1 MAGKTNPADVLAAD
15 FAGMTK
21 SQLYDIMSQ
30 MKTLIEQNR
39 QQAREILIQNP
50 PLTKALFQAQ
60 IMLGMVQPPPVIPA
74 IQPTVSQQP
83 PQPAPPPQASNVP
96 KPQPLQGQ
104 PAASQGLHQNRK
116 HHQNQPAVP
125 ISSSVPP
132 VNLPSQSAPI
142 HTLPTSHLPKGHL
155 NSQVTAMQTSQIPS
169 MPPQPHQ
176 PPQLPASQL
185 QPPPLKTSGIS
196 HLPPQP
202 PMPTQPRPPHS
213 MPGFH
218 NQYQQ
223 MGSNAGFQHGGSHQH
238 PSQSMFHSGNRAQH
252 PGPSYPQGQQPVPT
266 QPPPQSLYQGGGSH
280 LTSDFNQGAS
290 SMQVDRGSSSWLPG
304 PPDSSTI
311 GQAPA
316 NQPARSAPL
325 TPDMEKALLQQV
337 MSLTPEQI
345 NLLPQ
350 EQRNQVL
357 QLQQMLRQ

>member
-1 MAGKTNPADVLAAD
+1 MAGKPSPADVLPAD

-83 PQPAPPPQASNVP
+83 PQPAPISPASNVP
-96 KPQPLQGQ
+96 IPQPLQGQ
-104 PAASQGLHQNRK
+104 SAASQA
-116 HHQNQPAVP
+116 HHQSRKPHPNQP

-132 VNLPSQSAPI
+132 ADLPSQSIPI
-142 HTLPTSHLPKGHL
+142 HTLPPAPKGHL
-155 NSQVTAMQTSQIPS
+155 NAQVTGAQTSQIS
-169 MPPQPHQ
+169 SIPPQPHQ
-176 PPQLPASQL
+176 PQSAP
-185 QPPPLKTSGIS
+185 SGIS
-196 HLPPQP
+196 HLPQQP
-202 PMPTQPRPPHS
+202 PMPAQPRPPHSS

-223 MGSNAGFQHGGSHQH
+223 SAGSNIGFQHGGGHQH
-238 PSQSMFHSGNRAQH
+238 PSQSMYHSGNRNQH
-252 PGPSYPQGQQPVPT
+252 PVPSYPQGQQPIPS
-266 QPPPQSLYQGGGSH
+266 QPPPQSLYQGGSSH
-280 LTSDFNQGAS
+280 LTSEFNQGGS
-290 SMQVDRGSSSWLPG
+290 SMQVDRGSSGWPPG
-304 PPDSSTI
+304 PPDSSTMA
-311 GQAPA
+311 QAPPA